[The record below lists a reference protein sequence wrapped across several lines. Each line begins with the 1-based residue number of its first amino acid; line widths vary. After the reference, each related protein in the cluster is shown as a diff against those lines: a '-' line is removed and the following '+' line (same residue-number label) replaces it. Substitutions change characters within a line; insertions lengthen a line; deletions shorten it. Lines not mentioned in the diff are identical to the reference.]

1 MFACLHAHTRFCYS
15 QLVYLVFG
23 MASVAA
29 SVVSA
34 RRSAGVYSNMS
45 KEKYFVLAQRL
56 LSLNPINERKDC
68 LTILGKIAENLIS
81 KASNDPKYLCLKL
94 SNQTIKKR
102 VVSRPGG
109 EEFLKSLGF
118 QRTLPSVG
126 SQGAFMMEKEEI
138 DIPYLKQCKM
148 WMTDAISGATVPPED
163 IVVLQVRQLNGRSLL
178 APFLRLKESMV
189 DVHEFVKTYR
199 TDGGGGSFVLCS
211 SYPVV
216 EYATDSPMFRQPLA
230 RICGKNCKKFNLI
243 IQKKNVNFQ
252 ESGTGG
258 SNELTSAFAKQ
269 QEIHKKNAARRESIK
284 AEEQEIRRRR
294 QMALATFQ
302 EDRDDARDREERR
315 RAVAASAERQ
325 AVQDTITPNPS

>member
-1 MFACLHAHTRFCYS
+1 MF
-15 QLVYLVFG
+15 LVFG

-118 QRTLPSVG
+118 QRTVPSVV

-138 DIPYLKQCKM
+138 DIPYLKQCKL
-148 WMTDAISGATVPPED
+148 WMTDATSGATVPPEE
-163 IVVLQVRQLNGRSLL
+163 IVVLQVRQLNERSIM

-252 ESGTGG
+252 ESGSGG
-258 SNELTSAFAKQ
+258 VTNELTTAFATQ

-325 AVQDTITPNPS
+325 AVQDTITPSPS